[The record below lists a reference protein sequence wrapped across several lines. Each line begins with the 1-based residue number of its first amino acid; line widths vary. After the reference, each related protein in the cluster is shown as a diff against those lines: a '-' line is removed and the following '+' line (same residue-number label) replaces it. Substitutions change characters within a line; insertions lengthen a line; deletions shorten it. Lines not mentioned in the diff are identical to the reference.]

1 MAQTALANRPVTYS
15 PPFMAMLVLATLCV
29 LQPATALAQASI
41 SGVVKDSSGAV
52 LPGVTV
58 EASSDALIEKVRS
71 VSSDSS
77 GQYRIVDLRP
87 GTYVVTFTL
96 AGFSVVKREGIELQG
111 SFNATVNA
119 DLAIGGLNETITVSS
134 EAPIVDVQSATRQ
147 QTLNNEV
154 ITAIPGAKLYT
165 SIMALVPGITASG
178 TNDVGGISG
187 PLVVTFAVHGGRGN
201 EGRLQVDGIGVGA
214 ALNGSGT
221 GYYVSDIGNAQEVT
235 VSTSGGLGESEVGGP
250 YMNVVPKQGGNA
262 IHGSLFAN
270 GANEAMG
277 DDNFNSSLAAAGA
290 RAGNTLLKIWDVN
303 GVIGGP
309 IVRDRLWFFGGGR
322 HQGNRKEVA
331 GMFNN
336 ANAGDPTK
344 WTYLAVAGQPAKD
357 DGTWKSRH
365 LRLTWQA
372 TPRNKIGVFWDR
384 QSTCTSCLSG
394 GNATTSPE
402 AAGTGDGIPLDVQQA
417 TWNSPVTN
425 RLLLEAGVGTYLT
438 TWGGRERPGNPTHDL
453 ARVVEQCTAG
463 CQANGNIP
471 GLTYRSMNWASNYN
485 GAWSWHASG
494 SYVTG
499 AHNMKVGY
507 NGNYYNHE
515 VQNFNNTTSLQYRVN
530 NGVPNQLTEL
540 GFNGV
545 RTKSHTALAAFY
557 VQDQSTFGRLTVQS
571 ALRYDRAWSWFPEQ
585 TVGPNRFFPNPL
597 VFPETKGVASYN
609 DITPRFGAAYDVFG
623 NGKTSVRVNLGK
635 YLEAAT
641 NGVNYTANN
650 PTARIVQSVTRTW
663 TDANGNFTPD
673 CNLLSN
679 VAQDLR
685 TTGGDFC
692 GAVSNLAFGTSQVS
706 ASSLDP
712 SLFSGW
718 GVRPSDWSLG
728 TSVQQQVLSRMSV
741 EVGYYR
747 RWFSGF
753 TVTNNRATTA
763 SDYSAF
769 SITAPSDPRLPNGG
783 GYTVSGLYDAN
794 PNIASTVD
802 NLLTSSSN
810 FGNQYQ
816 YFNGVDV
823 NINVRARQGLTFQGG
838 TSTGQT
844 VTDNCEVR
852 AQVPELGVVNPY
864 CHTATG
870 FRTQL
875 RFLSSYTM
883 PKIGVQASATLQS
896 NPGNSLVANYTVTS
910 AVAAQTLGRPL
921 SLSAPNV
928 TVNLLAPGTMFGDR
942 INVLDLRFAKIFSL
956 DGRRLNVG
964 VDLYN
969 SLNSSAIQTYN
980 AAFVPG
986 AVWPAPTLVLPARFA
1001 KVSAQFDF

>member
-1 MAQTALANRPVTYS
+1 
-15 PPFMAMLVLATLCV
+15 MLL
-29 LQPATALAQASI
+29 PASALAQASI
-41 SGVVKDSSGAV
+41 AGVVKDASGAV

-58 EASSDALIEKVRS
+58 EASSEALIEKVRS
-71 VSSDSS
+71 VTTDGN
-77 GQYRIVDLRP
+77 GQYKVVDLRP
-87 GTYVVTFTL
+87 GTYSVTFTL
-96 AGFSVVKREGIELQG
+96 AGFSVVKREGIELTG

-119 DLAIGGLNETITVSS
+119 EMAVGALTETIIVAS
-134 EAPIVDVQSATRQ
+134 ESPIVDVQSATRQ

-154 ITAIPGAKLYT
+154 IGAIPGAKIYT
-165 SIMALVPGITASG
+165 AIMALVPGITASG

-250 YMNVVPKQGGNA
+250 YMNVVPKQGGNTFR
-262 IHGSLFAN
+262 GTFFVN
-270 GANEAMG
+270 GANKALGG
-277 DDNFNSSLAAAGA
+277 DNLNPSLTAAGA

-303 GVIGGP
+303 GVLGGP
-309 IVRDRLWFFGGGR
+309 IIKDRLWFFGGGR

-336 ANAGDPTK
+336 AYAGDPTK
-344 WTYLAVAGQPAKD
+344 WTYLAVPSEPAND

-394 GNATTSPE
+394 GNSTTSPE

-453 ARVVEQCTAG
+453 VRVVEQCTAG
-463 CQANGNIP
+463 CAANGNIP

-494 SYVTG
+494 AYVTG

-515 VQNFNNTTSLQYRVN
+515 TQNFNNTTSLQYRVN

-557 VQDQSTFGRLTVQS
+557 IQDQSTFGRLTVQS
-571 ALRYDRAWSWFPEQ
+571 ALRFDRAWSWFPEQ
-585 TVGPNRFFPNPL
+585 TVGPNRFFPTPL

-609 DITPRFGAAYDVFG
+609 DLTPRFGAAYDVFG
-623 NGKTSVRVNLGK
+623 TGKTSLRVNLGK

-663 TDANGNFTPD
+663 TDANSNFVPD
-673 CNLLSN
+673 CDLLSN

-685 TTGGDFC
+685 ATGGDFC
-692 GAVSNLAFGTSQVS
+692 GAVSNLAFGTNRVS
-706 ASSLDP
+706 AITLDP
-712 SLFSGW
+712 ALFSGW

-728 TSVQQQVLSRMSV
+728 VSVQQQVLPRMSV

-753 TVTNNRATTA
+753 TVTDNRATSA
-763 SDYSAF
+763 SDYSTF

-783 GYTVSGLYDAN
+783 GYTVSGLYDVN
-794 PNIASTVD
+794 PAIAATVD
-802 NLLTSSSN
+802 NLLTSASN
-810 FGNQYQ
+810 YGDQSQ
-816 YFNGVDV
+816 RFNGVDV
-823 NINVRARQGLTFQGG
+823 NVNVRIRQGLTFQGG
-838 TSTGQT
+838 SSTGQT
-844 VTDNCEVR
+844 VTDNCEVK
-852 AQVPELGVVNPY
+852 AKVPELGVVNPY

-875 RFLSSYTM
+875 RFLSSYTV

-910 AVAAQTLGRPL
+910 AEAQRTLGRPL
-921 SLSAPNV
+921 SLNAPNV
-928 TVNLLAPGTMFGDR
+928 TVNLLAPGTLFGDR
-942 INVLDLRFAKIFSL
+942 INVLDLRFAKIL
-956 DGRRLNVG
+956 NIQRRRLNIG
-964 VDLYN
+964 FDLYN

-986 AVWPAPTLVLPARFA
+986 AAVWPAPTLILPARFA